1 MVIKTGVRVIIKLLA
16 TRGPL
21 SSSTATAS
29 ETDSDFLTLA
39 VHELIMK
46 PITSWLVVIDAKLN
60 QHKYL
65 HKTSALNK

>member
-1 MVIKTGVRVIIKLLA
+1 MIIKLLA

-29 ETDSDFLTLA
+29 ETDSDVWTLS

-46 PITSWLVVIDAKLN
+46 PITSWLVVIDAKSN
-60 QHKYL
+60 QH
-65 HKTSALNK
+65 